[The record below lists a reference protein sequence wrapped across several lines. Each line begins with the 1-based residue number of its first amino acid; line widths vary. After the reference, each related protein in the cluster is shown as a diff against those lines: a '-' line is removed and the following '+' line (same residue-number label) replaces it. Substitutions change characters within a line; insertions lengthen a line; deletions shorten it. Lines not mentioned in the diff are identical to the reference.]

1 MCSSTLL
8 LANKFAIYYLPLP
21 SVVSFVQIIFSA
33 LVVILLKVCGVKVD
47 SLETEKVK
55 AYGMYIFAFVSS
67 IYANM
72 KALSN
77 SNVET
82 VIVFRACS
90 PIAVSIIE
98 YLFMGRELPN
108 ARSALSLFTV
118 AMGAVVYCMSDSEF
132 ALKGLGAYTW
142 AIIYFFLITF
152 EMTYGK
158 SLTANVKMDSVW
170 GPVFYCNLLA
180 AFPMWFLGYVNGD
193 YINIG
198 EKFADVPAN
207 GMMVLAFSC
216 VVGLLIG

>member
-1 MCSSTLL
+1 MALAICAYSMCSSTLL

-33 LVVILLKVCGVKVD
+33 AAIVVMKAAGVKVD
-47 SLETEKVK
+47 ALEKEKVK

-108 ARSALSLFTV
+108 ARSALALVTV
-118 AMGAVVYCMSDSEF
+118 AFGAVIYCLSDSEF

-142 AIIYFFLITF
+142 AIIYFFLTTASNIFTCTRRKPSHHEAPF
-152 EMTYGK
+152 YLGVRLPLSPDMSGSSASNVSCLAV
-158 SLTANVKMDSVW
+158 SLFGA
-170 GPVFYCNLLA
+170 C
-180 AFPMWFLGYVNGD
+180 
-193 YINIG
+193 
-198 EKFADVPAN
+198 
-207 GMMVLAFSC
+207 
-216 VVGLLIG
+216 